1 MKVLRIRNNLESV
14 VKESISALQKDG
26 LIVFPSDTVYG
37 LGVDP
42 YSSQAVEKLFAIK
55 SRPLTKAVSVLVDS
69 RATAEKY
76 VYLNPEAKNFYRDFL
91 PGPFTVVSK
100 VKKPS
105 LLSPKIYSGIDTLGV
120 RIPDYLFL
128 RELARVYGRP
138 ITATSAN
145 ISGKSP
151 HYRIDSFIKSLSVK
165 RKSLI
170 DLAIDAG
177 TLPRNKPST
186 VVDFSQGR
194 INELRRGDLSFG
206 KARVY
211 QSSSPEETKN
221 IAKQLLKD
229 HYRKTKVPL
238 LFALVGELGT
248 GKTTFCQGIGGYFS
262 IDRVNSP
269 TFNISKEYV
278 FAFGVFYHIDTY
290 RLESGEELL
299 DLGFEKMLKKGN
311 IIAIEW
317 AQKAQKLLSGAS
329 AKVIWVFLKGENGK
343 RKILVYL

>member
-1 MKVLRIRNNLESV
+1 VAIGQAVDAELVKHIGVEMARGCLKADPVTLETSV
-14 VKESISALQKDG
+14 KGVFAGGDNASGPASAIKAVAAGKRASESIKRCLDG
-26 LIVFPSDTVYG
+26 KNMLSERFEATVHPVPEELFP
-37 LGVDP
+37 
-42 YSSQAVEKLFAIK
+42 
-55 SRPLTKAVSVLVDS
+55 
-69 RATAEKY
+69 
-76 VYLNPEAKNFYRDFL
+76 
-91 PGPFTVVSK
+91 
-100 VKKPS
+100 
-105 LLSPKIYSGIDTLGV
+105 
-120 RIPDYLFL
+120 
-128 RELARVYGRP
+128 
-138 ITATSAN
+138 
-145 ISGKSP
+145 
-151 HYRIDSFIKSLSVK
+151 
-165 RKSLI
+165 
-170 DLAIDAG
+170 
-177 TLPRNKPST
+177 
-186 VVDFSQGR
+186 
-194 INELRRGDLSFG
+194 
-206 KARVY
+206 
-211 QSSSPEETKN
+211 ETKN